1 MTPKSNQALY
11 PMNVIEDHDR
21 QVDEYDNAANDEDN
35 NHILTM
41 GVIADIQH
49 APIPNGFSYSGTPR
63 YYRHSLSTAKHAAL
77 HFEKEQVSLVI
88 NLGDIIDGKCQE
100 VHIHCKDEK
109 DFLPP
114 DNDPGHDAID
124 SVLDALSAYSGDIL
138 HTYGN
143 HELYNF
149 SREDI
154 GNKLNIPF
162 VKEECGELVGYY
174 YKTSICNKV
183 RFVVIDSYD
192 VAIMKRNDGI
202 KRQKAV
208 SILQQN
214 NPNYPEKENSPEGLK
229 GVNKR
234 FVAFNGA
241 VDTVQLSW
249 LRATLEEAKLAKQMV
264 FIISHQPI
272 IPESSS
278 GVCLIWNYDEIL
290 DILREYKSIV
300 AAAFAGHAHKGS
312 YRRDP
317 ESGIHFRIFEAALES
332 PDPIKTYGFVDIF
345 TDKVVVRGEGDLHSA
360 EYILD
365 HLRIE

>member
-1 MTPKSNQALY
+1 MTPNHTRSQSSPTQRNDDYNEQEQSC
-11 PMNVIEDHDR
+11 N
-21 QVDEYDNAANDEDN
+21 DNTNKN
-35 NHILTM
+35 HHILTM

-63 YYRHSLSTAKHAAL
+63 YYRHSLSTAKHAAQ
-77 HFEKEQVSLVI
+77 HFEKEQVSLVV

-100 VHIHCKDEK
+100 VHIHCQEENDYI
-109 DFLPP
+109 PSS
-114 DNDPGHDAID
+114 NDPGHDAID
-124 SVLDALSAYSGDIL
+124 NVLDALSEYSGDIL

-143 HELYNF
+143 HELYNL

-154 GNKLNIPF
+154 GKKLNIPF

-174 YKTSICNKV
+174 YKTSHCNKI

-192 VAIMKRNDGI
+192 VAIMKRNEGI

-208 SILQQN
+208 SILHQN
-214 NPNYPEKENSPEGLK
+214 NPNYPEKENSPEGLE

-234 FVAFNGA
+234 FVAFNGG
-241 VDTVQLSW
+241 VDSVQLSW
-249 LRATLEEAKLAKQMV
+249 LRDTLEEAKLAKQMV

-290 DILREYKSIV
+290 EILREYKSIV

-312 YRRDP
+312 YHRDP

-332 PDPIKTYGFVDIF
+332 PDPIKTYGFVDVF
-345 TDKVVVRGEGDLHSA
+345 TDRVIVRGEGDLHSA

-365 HLRIE
+365 HLSIE